1 MPRAIAAL
9 LGLGLIPVAA
19 VMLIAPALWYERF
32 PGVAES
38 GPLNHHFV
46 RDLGCA
52 FLVAGGSLFYAAI
65 KPRNAGSLVI
75 AAAALLSFHAAVHLA
90 EGALS
95 DHAVWRTVDLGT
107 VYLPAILA
115 MACAILWPR
124 NNDLR

>member
-9 LGLGLIPVAA
+9 LGLGLIPVAV
-19 VMLIAPALWYERF
+19 VMLIEPALWYERF
-32 PGVAES
+32 PGVVSS

-52 FLVAGGSLFYAAI
+52 FLIAGASLFYAAI
-65 KPRNAGSLVI
+65 KPQNANSLVI
-75 AAAALLSFHAAVHLA
+75 AAAGLLLLHATVHLG

-95 DHAVWRTVDLGT
+95 DHADWRAVDLGT

-115 MACAILWPR
+115 VACAILWPR
-124 NNDLR
+124 NKDLR

>member
-19 VMLIAPALWYERF
+19 VMLVAPALWYERF
-32 PGVAES
+32 PGVVDS

-65 KPRNAGSLVI
+65 KPRNASSLVI
-75 AAAALLSFHAAVHLA
+75 AAAALLSLHATIHLA
-90 EGALS
+90 EGLLS
-95 DHAVWRTVDLGT
+95 AHAGSRPVDLGP

-115 MACAILWPR
+115 VAGAILWPR

>member
-9 LGLGLIPVAA
+9 LGLGLMSVAA
-19 VMLIAPALWYERF
+19 VMLVAPALWYERF
-32 PGVAES
+32 PGVVDS
-38 GPLNHHFV
+38 GPLNHHFA

-65 KPRNAGSLVI
+65 KPRNAINLVI
-75 AAAALLSFHAAVHLA
+75 TAAALLCLHAAVHLG

-95 DHAVWRTVDLGT
+95 DHAGWRAVDLGT
-107 VYLPAILA
+107 VYLPAVLA
-115 MACAILWPR
+115 VACAILWPR